1 MITFIFK
8 RLGISVFLL
17 LAMSFMTFMLMRMT
31 PGNYLDTM
39 RLDPQVSSE
48 TLAHYEKLYHLNEP
62 AFVQYGYWLKNL
74 LRGEMGYSFYYNV
87 PVVNIIGGRIWNTFI
102 LSLSAFLLTWLFAV
116 PLGVWAALRRNR
128 FSDRLVQVLSYVFL
142 SLPGFFVAM
151 IFLFWASQTGVLPL
165 GGMHSPGAD
174 GWPWW
179 HQALD
184 LAAHLVIPTIALS
197 LGSIAGLQRIMRGN
211 MLEELGKQYV
221 LAARAKGLPE
231 NRIIYVHVLRNALNP
246 LITLLG
252 YEFAGLLSGA
262 AIMEIITSWPGLGAL
277 MLTAVRS
284 KDIYLVMASMLMG
297 GVMFIAGNLFADI
310 LLAKADPR
318 IRQEKP
324 A

>member
-1 MITFIFK
+1 MIKFILK
-8 RLGISVFLL
+8 RLGTAVFLL
-17 LAMSFMTFMLMRMT
+17 LAMSFLTFMLMRLT
-31 PGNYLDTM
+31 PGNYIDTL
-39 RLDPQVSSE
+39 RLDPQISPE
-48 TLAHYEKLYHLNEP
+48 TLAHYESLYHLNDP
-62 AFVQYGYWLKNL
+62 AIVQYCYWLKNL

-87 PVVNIIGGRIWNTFI
+87 PVVKIIGGRIWNTFV
-102 LSLSAFLLTWLFAV
+102 LSFSAFLVTWLLAI

-128 FSDRLVQVLSYVFL
+128 LADRVAQLLAYVFL

-151 IFLFWASQTGVLPL
+151 VLLFWASQTGALPL
-165 GGMHSPGAD
+165 GGMHSPGFE

-179 HQALD
+179 RQAWD
-184 LAAHLVIPTIALS
+184 LGAHLVIPTIALS
-197 LGSIAGLQRIMRGN
+197 LGSVAGLQRIMRGN

-221 LAARAKGLPE
+221 LAARAKGLAE
-231 NRIIYVHVLRNALNP
+231 DRVIYVHVLRNALNP

-284 KDIYLVMASMLMG
+284 KDIYLVMASMLTG
-297 GVMFIAGNLFADI
+297 GVMFIIGNLVADI

-318 IRQEKP
+318 IRMGQ
-324 A
+324 